1 MNRAIPLF
9 RHRILFVCLLP
20 FMLAACGKESQV
32 QQSPMSGAMPVK
44 VVALSYI
51 KVKEWDEF
59 TGRFE
64 ASKRVEVKARVS
76 GFVESV
82 AFVDGQNV
90 QKGDVLYELDKRPFE
105 IELASAEAQL
115 SLADKEL
122 RRGSDLAKKKSISE
136 EQLDERLQQLQVAQA
151 NYNRAKLNLE
161 FATVVAPISG
171 RIDRTFVDAG
181 NLITGGNVSADTLT
195 TIVTIDPIYF
205 YFSGSESEVL
215 QYIRRGIAHPNAL
228 SPDDK
233 SWPVFVK
240 LQDENEYLHEGLFDF
255 SSNSL
260 DFNTGTTEARATL
273 VNADLLIQPGMFGR
287 LRIAPLPEYDAIT
300 INDEWVMSE
309 RAKKYVFVV
318 GDENK
323 AEKRYIS
330 LGGLN
335 EQGQRIVR
343 SGLTDAD
350 ILIAGNLQMIQPGM
364 MLEPI
369 FAPAGE

>member
-32 QQSPMSGAMPVK
+32 QQSPTGGAMPVK
-44 VVALSYI
+44 VVALNYI

-122 RRGSDLAKKKSISE
+122 RRGRDLAKKKSISE

-309 RAKKYVFVV
+309 RARKYVFVV
-318 GDENK
+318 GAENK
-323 AEKRYIS
+323 AEKRYIA